1 MQTRLAINKYLGFM
15 YLIILAVKR
24 PSPMLSKTIA
34 IAKLITTDI
43 LDIV

>member
-1 MQTRLAINKYLGFM
+1 MQTRLIISKYLGFI

-24 PSPMLSKTIA
+24 PKPMVSRAKA